1 MFNRK
6 IFTCPYVLVLT
17 RQSVYTCTYGRD
29 SNGHKKGHDR
39 VLGRFTT
46 RRSGNSLSL
55 TVPADAGVNEGQ
67 EYLLLVDDDGTLK
80 YEPQRINPWH
90 TKAIQKIDF
99 EAMKR
104 EIGIVSEEPSRGKEV

>member
-1 MFNRK
+1 MD
-6 IFTCPYVLVLT
+6 T
-17 RQSVYTCTYGRD
+17 
-29 SNGHKKGHDR
+29 KKRHDR

-67 EYLLLVDDDGTLK
+67 EYLLLVDDEGTLK

-99 EAMKR
+99 DAMKR